1 MAVGNMIGGNES
13 EIYELI
19 LYVMC
24 THILELI
31 ITFLI
36 PESHEDVVYIDISPQ
51 NLIF

>member
-36 PESHEDVVYIDISPQ
+36 PESHEDVVYVDVSTIK
-51 NLIF
+51 LIF